1 MPQWKVIV
9 QVAIMESD
17 RDPRAFLTDAERAAA
32 APYIDYPPTPK
43 WYPPAVGAWA
53 AAMVLALSALS
64 DHPAVAGP
72 ILLVLVAGEGAF
84 FAWYRRY
91 RQTMPR
97 LHGAPPE
104 INGAF
109 RRYAVGVI
117 IVVAVCVAAFVLA
130 GPILTAGVGFVTVTV
145 GLALYERHYAA
156 ASDAAQRRLSGT
168 G

>member
-1 MPQWKVIV
+1 
-9 QVAIMESD
+9 MESD
-17 RDPRAFLTDAERAAA
+17 CDPRAFLTVAERAAA

-53 AAMVLALSALS
+53 AATVLALSALS

-117 IVVAVCVAAFVLA
+117 LVVAAFVLA

-156 ASDAAQRRLSGT
+156 ASDAAQRRLSGS